1 MADCQ
6 SQTLN
11 SSKTEFILIGLNT
24 NWLK

>member
-11 SSKTEFILIGLNT
+11 SSKTEFILIGLNI